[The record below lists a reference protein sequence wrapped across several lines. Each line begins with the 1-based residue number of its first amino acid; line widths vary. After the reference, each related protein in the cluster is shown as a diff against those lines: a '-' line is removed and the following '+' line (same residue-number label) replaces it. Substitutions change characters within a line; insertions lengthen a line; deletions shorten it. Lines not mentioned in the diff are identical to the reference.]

1 MAGFKKLFKRK
12 SPGAKNALS
21 TEDLSDDESTATA
34 GYWIAKDNDLPN
46 LHKAVWAGDFTK
58 VKQLAKKGDVNQL
71 DRGNR

>member
-12 SPGAKNALS
+12 SSGAKNALS
-21 TEDLSDDESTATA
+21 TEDLSDDESTAT
-34 GYWIAKDNDLPN
+34 GYSIAKDTDLPK